1 MPENKRRQRLAPA
14 SRREQGRLP
23 TWFILGAMRCGT
35 GAVHRALGSH
45 PGIHASDRKE
55 IRFFDVRYGNGEAWY
70 RRHFPTDTQ
79 ARALEEQTGHPLPI
93 GESTPAY
100 VFHPAVP
107 ARLRRMVPGARL
119 VVLVREPVARAVSH
133 YHLAVRK
140 RWEDLELRGG
150 DRARAGAS
158 RRRRGAA
165 ARRPGVPQRGA
176 PAPELRLPWPVRT
189 AARALA
195 GAVSRGADPGQKS
208 EDLYAEPD
216 RVLGEIC
223 EFIGAPPLPAV
234 QLGWVT
240 RSPKT
245 SVPDDA
251 RTLLAERFAEPNARL
266 YELLG
271 RDLGW

>member
-1 MPENKRRQRLAPA
+1 
-14 SRREQGRLP
+14 
-23 TWFILGAMRCGT
+23 MRCGT

-79 ARALEEQTGHPLPI
+79 ARPLEEQTAALCRSASRRRPTC
-93 GESTPAY
+93 STRRCPPASS
-100 VFHPAVP
+100 AWCP
-107 ARLRRMVPGARL
+107 ARGSSSSSGNP
-119 VVLVREPVARAVSH
+119 SH
-133 YHLAVRK
+133 GRSPTDHLAVRK
-140 RWEDLELRGG
+140 RWEDLSFEEAIERE
-150 DRARAGAS
+150 
-158 RRRRGAA
+158 
-165 ARRPGVPQRGA
+165 
-176 PAPELRLPWPVRT
+176 PER
-189 AARALA
+189 LA
-195 GAVSRGADPGQKS
+195 GVEERQLADPEFRSAAHRHLSYVSRGLYARQLERWLEQFPAEQIQVQKS

-240 RSPKT
+240 RARRPAFPTTPVPCSRSASPK
-245 SVPDDA
+245 
-251 RTLLAERFAEPNARL
+251 PNARL